1 MKSTVPGVEEKY
13 ITDGV
18 LRRGNSQLKNTLPG
32 LIEKGINSGTQKRKC
47 NLKIR
52 YQERKKNKSMRASRK
67 RQTELKIRYQER
79 KKKKS
84 VAIPRKG
91 NEI

>member
-1 MKSTVPGVEEKY
+1 VEEKY

-47 NLKIR
+47 NLKYFTR
-52 YQERKKNKSMRASRK
+52 SARKIN
-67 RQTELKIRYQER
+67 L
-79 KKKKS
+79 
-84 VAIPRKG
+84 
-91 NEI
+91 

>member
-1 MKSTVPGVEEKY
+1 LKNTVPGVEEKY

-47 NLKIR
+47 NLKYFTR
-52 YQERKKNKSMRASRK
+52 SERKIN
-67 RQTELKIRYQER
+67 L
-79 KKKKS
+79 
-84 VAIPRKG
+84 
-91 NEI
+91 